1 MIDSKPQVFLKKRG
15 NRREIIFSYMGN
27 PIYVIIIFSFNVA
40 TVYTTFLLNSKLKL
54 SVANTTMKDSS
65 TNRVIIV

>member
-1 MIDSKPQVFLKKRG
+1 
-15 NRREIIFSYMGN
+15 MGN

-40 TVYTTFLLNSKLKL
+40 TVYTTFLLKSKLKL